1 MAEAAVSG
9 AAVSASGGK
18 LEQEWGTRS
27 GCEIAEL
34 SSNALVDRVGTSGY
48 ARARLQ
54 VARLMEVP
62 SVERGIVALVL
73 GYTIL
78 VFVQMLTMDEDGVSR
93 LNSQQERIIA
103 AADLSVL
110 SIFLAE
116 ILLKIFAYG
125 SVYLANPLHL
135 VDAVFVALSMAMSLL
150 ELVMADGFLSRFT
163 RLRAVLRLVRI
174 LIMFRK
180 VRQTSNTLK
189 AKVTGLGY
197 NLTSPAEEVIHM
209 LMSLQ
214 EYPRL
219 SSVQCLDIKWAISA
233 IDSGR
238 LYEPM
243 TDGDG
248 LQDAT
253 SNAWLVNGS
262 QSATRQCAASAPTKT
277 REARELVP
285 IARRSVLRTS
295 TPATRQS
302 LADTEKAF
310 RGSMAIIAEG
320 DDAEEEY
327 AQGPSEF
334 HPASFCGSLET
345 VLLGP
350 LELALQKIDEWN
362 FDVVS
367 VHKCTGGHALR
378 VVAAKIFHQ
387 WECSKGLDRDRLHNF
402 VHQIQTGYF
411 ASNPYHN
418 SLHATDVAQT
428 VHWMLAKAD
437 VVKVAQLQGDE
448 VVALLLAAIVHDYEH
463 PGVNNGF
470 CAKTRHPL
478 AVRYNDAS
486 VLEMHHV
493 AAAFKLL
500 TEWRCNFLAGS
511 PDATYW
517 AIREVMVS
525 SVLATDISKHFEEL
539 NKLKSRV
546 AADEFLKHGESA
558 VKADKLL
565 ALNVVLHACDI
576 ANPAKELE
584 MYLYW
589 TERVLAE
596 YFAQGDQEKSL
607 GLPVSMLMDRK
618 STNIAKCQVG
628 FIDILVFPL
637 YDELQKVFAPLH
649 LCCDFLESNKRFWRQ
664 HVDLME
670 EEMTS
675 GRQRMPSLHGKPED
689 QGDGGVRRVVLVES
703 LLSPPGLGE
712 QCKPISTAE
721 EEVETDVQT
730 EPSRDG
736 LANPIRIFPARPW
749 HASESDEEGFVV

>member
-1 MAEAAVSG
+1 
-9 AAVSASGGK
+9 
-18 LEQEWGTRS
+18 
-27 GCEIAEL
+27 
-34 SSNALVDRVGTSGY
+34 
-48 ARARLQ
+48 
-54 VARLMEVP
+54 
-62 SVERGIVALVL
+62 
-73 GYTIL
+73 
-78 VFVQMLTMDEDGVSR
+78 MLTMDDEGVSR
-93 LNSQQERIIA
+93 LSSQEERIIA

-116 ILLKIFAYG
+116 IFLKIFAYG

-150 ELVMADGFLSRFT
+150 ELVMTDGFLSRFS
-163 RLRAVLRLVRI
+163 RIRAVLRLVRI

-180 VRQTSNTLK
+180 VRETSNTIK

-219 SSVQCLDIKWAISA
+219 SNVQRIDIKWAISA

-243 TDGDG
+243 TDGEG
-248 LQDAT
+248 FQDAT

-262 QSATRQCAASAPTKT
+262 QSATRQCAALTPALTKAPDVAPVT
-277 REARELVP
+277 
-285 IARRSVLRTS
+285 RRSVLRTS
-295 TPATRQS
+295 TPANRQS
-302 LADTEKAF
+302 VADTEKAF
-310 RGSMAIIAEG
+310 RGSMAIIAEC
-320 DDAEEEY
+320 DDAEEDC
-327 AQGPSEF
+327 AQDTEEF
-334 HPASFCGSLET
+334 RLASFCGSIDT

-350 LELALQKIDEWN
+350 LELELQKIDEWH

-367 VHKCTGGHALR
+367 VDKCSGGHALR

-387 WECSKGLDRDRLHNF
+387 WECSQVLDQGRLHTF
-402 VHQIQTGYF
+402 VHEIQMGY
-411 ASNPYHN
+411 AATNPYHN
-418 SLHATDVAQT
+418 SLHAADVAQA

-437 VVKVAQLQGDE
+437 VAAVAQLQEDE
-448 VVALLLAAIVHDYEH
+448 AIALLLAAIVHDYEH

-478 AVRYNDAS
+478 AVRYNDTS

-493 AAAFKLL
+493 AASFKLL
-500 TEWRCNFLAGS
+500 AEWRCNFLAGS
-511 PDATYW
+511 PDSRYW
-517 AIREVMVS
+517 TIREVMVS

-546 AADEFLKHGESA
+546 AADEFLKPGEAAAKS
-558 VKADKLL
+558 DKLL

-576 ANPAKELE
+576 ANPAKELNI
-584 MYLYW
+584 YLYW

-596 YFAQGDQEKSL
+596 YFAQGDQEKAL
-607 GLPVSMLMDRK
+607 GFPVSMLMDRK

-637 YDELQKVFAPLH
+637 FDELQKVLPPLG
-649 LCCDFLESNKRFWRQ
+649 LCCDLLESNKRFWGQ
-664 HVDLME
+664 HVELME
-670 EEMTS
+670 AEMAS
-675 GRQRMPSLHGKPED
+675 GRQRMPSLTASKDDPED
-689 QGDGGVRRVVLVES
+689 PGATRLVLVDS
-703 LLSPPGLGE
+703 LLSPPPVIDR
-712 QCKPISTAE
+712 CKPGEDE
-721 EEVETDVQT
+721 EAETDVQT

-736 LANPIRIFPARPW
+736 LANPIRIFHTRPW